1 MKKARTRFFAMTLA
15 ILIFSLYALSSSAQT
30 VPESAS
36 QFLRAKAAVQ
46 LTASEEAQVKE
57 AVLNGEIN
65 ESNQEDV
72 LKLAMAQYL
81 DRTGTMQTA
90 PSSHTDNDEWIIL
103 QEVETAK
110 PMSLNSV
117 PSNQPREKQFVATA
131 FLVLDEDGEK
141 VTPSDA
147 VANGVVG
154 EEVTIGPYDS
164 YFSLPEYFIGGK
176 LTSYITGRLDAF
188 GGVDQVR
195 VDRIITTAT
204 YTRPGVAVVSYFRHG
219 LNVRHAGEDFYLRST
234 IVNKPVSGRGYTFT
248 TGMGFYEYAY
258 TWDIQALAYFFTTT
272 GLSEEETKID
282 VDIYQLMMEHS
293 SDYGP
298 IN

>member
-15 ILIFSLYALSSSAQT
+15 ILIFSLYALPSSAQT

-46 LTASEEAQVKE
+46 LTASEEAEVKE

-81 DRTGTMQTA
+81 DRTGTMPMKTA
-90 PSSHTDNDEWIIL
+90 LSSNTDNDEWIIL

-147 VANGVVG
+147 VGDLDIVYN
-154 EEVTIGPYDS
+154 PYKKS
-164 YFSLPEYFIGGK
+164 LSLPDYFIGGT
-176 LTSYITGRLDAF
+176 LSSYLTGRLLEGYPTIDK
-188 GGVDQVR
+188 VR
-195 VDRIITTAT
+195 VDKIVTTAT
-204 YTRPGVAVVSYFRHG
+204 YIRPLVGTVSSFVHS
-219 LNVRHAGEDFYLRST
+219 VTVSRSMET
-234 IVNKPVSGRGYTFT
+234 VYQKYNTKNRPTSGAAYTLIT
-248 TGMGFYEYAY
+248 SDMGFSPYAHSMDWCVMAKAAFFTNAGNYEIEVHMY
-258 TWDIQALAYFFTTT
+258 DALAA
-272 GLSEEETKID
+272 LNA
-282 VDIYQLMMEHS
+282 Q
-293 SDYGP
+293 
-298 IN
+298 